1 VLRGGE
7 AGGITAATSCVSLD
21 APQITSGKCVEF
33 WYLLLLFTTFY
44 LVATQM
50 QTRLTCA
57 TTFAV
62 LSAFKVCLLFVPVI
76 EPLLIHHPLCEEVLE
91 VWHGFSGQD
100 GEFVGDYCE
109 HDLSCHSEH
118 TPTEVPGTRE
128 RVIHVSG
135 RAVD

>member
-1 VLRGGE
+1 
-7 AGGITAATSCVSLD
+7 
-21 APQITSGKCVEF
+21 
-33 WYLLLLFTTFY
+33 
-44 LVATQM
+44 M

-109 HDLSCHSEH
+109 HDLSCN
-118 TPTEVPGTRE
+118 VPGTKESE
-128 RVIHVSG
+128 RSMSAGGLLIGLMHAALQSARG
-135 RAVD
+135 RGRGYPKTA